1 MAVTYR
7 HFRQLT
13 RPNQKVR
20 AVTIVVWT
28 YAVYLSLSGAIT
40 VWVAETL
47 SLHGRVF
54 LIDVFHDNVNRAD
67 AVNRLLVVGFYL
79 INLAGVLFN
88 LSLGNSVITVWD
100 GVQFLSSRIGLVLT
114 VLGSM
119 HFFNLIALMTIRR
132 GFRLSDQSF
141 FR

>member
-1 MAVTYR
+1 MAATYR
-7 HFRQLT
+7 CCCQLT

-40 VWVAETL
+40 AWVAETL

-54 LIDVFHDNVNRAD
+54 LIDVFHDNVSRAD

-88 LSLGNSVITVWD
+88 LSLGGSVITVWD
-100 GVQFLSSRIGLVLT
+100 GVHFLSSRIGLVLT

-119 HFFNLIALMTIRR
+119 HFFNLIALMTIRL
-132 GFRLSDQSF
+132 GFRLPDQSF